1 MNTNY
6 QYVTDIKGNP
16 TAVIIPIDDWNNMF
30 LVNDTEYLSKSS
42 VMTRRIL
49 EAKSRKSGYSLKD
62 IHEKLGI

>member
-16 TAVIIPIDDWNNMF
+16 TAIIIPIDDWKNMF

-42 VMTRRIL
+42 VMTQRIL